1 MDMTWLLQTP
11 VVHRGLHDDILPENS
26 IPAFRAALERGFNIE
41 IDVHLSS
48 DGHLVVFHDDNLK
61 RVCGVDK
68 KVAKCTLEELRT
80 MRLKGTENT
89 IPTFDEFLTLV
100 DGKVGILCEI
110 KGLNPYDNRISAAV
124 CERLKTYVGKIALQ
138 SFNYGAVRYCRR
150 HTDLPCGQ
158 LCTWQNPS
166 TTGRSHLTD
175 FMGKLWINKLSKPH
189 FIAYDVRDLEDN
201 PYIVKARKS
210 LPVITWT
217 VDSAEK
223 LARAEK
229 YADNIIFEHITDLVE
244 KEYLPKK
251 HDTGRP

>member
-1 MDMTWLLQTP
+1 MDMTWLFQTP
-11 VVHRGLHDDILPENS
+11 VAHRGLHDDILPENS

-68 KVAKCTLEELRT
+68 KVRKCTLEELRT

-89 IPTFDEFLTLV
+89 IPTFDEFLALV

-138 SFNYGAVRYCRR
+138 SFNYGAVRYCRQ

-189 FIAYDVRDLEDN
+189 FIAYDVRALEDN

-229 YADNIIFEHITDLVE
+229 YADNIIFEHIADLVE